1 MNLRP
6 HQSPQPGRRST
17 DQVNTATSNQPRLR
31 PVRSSSLLRFTSS
44 SPSRQRCGAG
54 VKTTVTL
61 CAALSTISLA
71 ACGDSDAAYEKAKD
85 FNESKAESGTSTTQA
100 GRSASNDSLSSRHD
114 QCDFYTL
121 PPDADDVVEDVQAG
135 GPFDFAKDGSHFGNY
150 QHRLPQERSD
160 YYREYT
166 VETEGQKSRGEKRIV
181 TGGRN
186 PRKPEV
192 WYYTDDHYNT
202 FCRIVSV
209 PTKTAEPTHSK
220 SR

>member
-6 HQSPQPGRRST
+6 HQSPKPGPRST
-17 DQVNTATSNQPRLR
+17 DHMSAATSDGPRVR
-31 PVRSSSLLRFTSS
+31 PVGESSLLRFSSS
-44 SPSRQRCGAG
+44 SPSRRRFSTG
-54 VKTTVTL
+54 VKTTVAL
-61 CAALSTISLA
+61 CAALSTVSLA
-71 ACGDSDAAYEKAKD
+71 ACSGSDAAYEKAKD
-85 FNESKAESGTSTTQA
+85 FNESKAEGGTSTTQA

-121 PPDADDVVEDVQAG
+121 PPDADDVVEDVQTG

-150 QHRLPQERSD
+150 QHRLPQQRSD

-166 VETEGQKSRGEKRIV
+166 VETQGEKSRGEKRII

-209 PTKTAEPTHSK
+209 PTKTAEPTSESH
-220 SR
+220 